1 MLTINRDEL
10 IIYIDAYLNYQA
22 MLRVQHCDEF
32 FIDALT
38 KVIKSN
44 WEDVPEEYEDNSVA
58 CAEHMVDTNYRD
70 VWD

>member
-32 FIDALT
+32 FIDALM

-58 CAEHMVDTNYRD
+58 CAEHIVDTNYRD

>member
-1 MLTINRDEL
+1 MITIDRDEL

-32 FIDALT
+32 FIDALM
-38 KVIKSN
+38 KIIKSN

-58 CAEHMVDTNYRD
+58 CAEHMVETLYKESY
-70 VWD
+70 

>member
-1 MLTINRDEL
+1 MITIDKDEL
-10 IIYIDAYLNYQA
+10 ILYIDAYLNYKA
-22 MLRVQHCDEF
+22 MLRVHHCDEF

-58 CAEHMVDTNYRD
+58 CAEHMVETMYKENY
-70 VWD
+70 